1 MKKYLYFDETLF
13 RNRDLFEIDYIPEEF
28 NYRESQLKDIA
39 FALQPGLHGSRP
51 LNMALRGLPGT
62 GKTTAVRRIF
72 SEVEETTRR
81 LIPVY
86 VNCQT
91 EHTKFAVFAK
101 IYGKLH
107 GHQPP
112 PTGTPVR
119 KLIYDVGK
127 TLSEE
132 GIVLS
137 VCLDDANYLLVNKA
151 LNEILYTILRLHE
164 EFPNARTGVLLPM
177 SSMDV
182 QLPQELDPCVLSV
195 LQLKEVYFAPYTEEE
210 ISEILKDRIRK
221 GLYPNVVP
229 ESMFDLIIEQTMR
242 CGDLRVGLDLVK
254 QSALTAERAGRTA
267 ILEEDVLE
275 AYEISKYVH
284 LSSSVRALTTDEKTL
299 LYQIADMAIGT
310 DSYLTSGAVFESAT
324 AKIKMSY
331 TGFYEKLRKFD
342 QMRLVELSHLN
353 QRGRTREIALRYDP
367 EKVKEV
373 CG

>member
-1 MKKYLYFDETLF
+1 MAVGHSTWPSE
-13 RNRDLFEIDYIPEEF
+13 
-28 NYRESQLKDIA
+28 
-39 FALQPGLHGSRP
+39 GSREQEKP
-51 LNMALRGLPGT
+51 LL
-62 GKTTAVRRIF
+62 
-72 SEVEETTRR
+72 SEVEETTR
-81 LIPVY
+81 LLVPVY

-127 TLSEE
+127 TLSEK

-137 VCLDDANYLLVNKA
+137 VCLDDANYLLVNKV
-151 LNEILYTILRLHE
+151 LNEILYTILRLYE

-182 QLPQELDPCVLSV
+182 HLPQELDPCVLSV

-221 GLYPNVVP
+221 GLYPNVVN
-229 ESMFDLIIEQTMR
+229 LIIEQTMR

-299 LYQIADMAIGT
+299 LYQIADMASDNDT
-310 DSYLTSGAVFESAT
+310 YLTSGAVYESAT
-324 AKIKMSY
+324 AKMKISY